1 MIELAIAAFALALAA
16 ALLIMPPAHQPDND
30 DAEQVEWLRGGGRK

>member
-16 ALLIMPPAHQPDND
+16 ALLIMPPAHQPDED
-30 DAEQVEWLRGGGRK
+30 DAQQAEWLRGVRK

>member
-1 MIELAIAAFALALAA
+1 MIELAIVIAIALAA

-30 DAEQVEWLRGGGRK
+30 DAEQAEWLRGGGRK